1 MSSVWCRKPFVWEPA
16 PIFLKLTS
24 EQEEIEEA
32 LEKVRAEWNA
42 FSGPL
47 PSANEQYVDRQAVN
61 EQLLRDF
68 LVYEKIPA
76 ENFPKLLEDAGVH
89 IAMERLR
96 VLMVRFPDY
105 GAMLS
110 RQKDPLGYQLK
121 NVVVDLLRET
131 MEGLVP
137 GQVYG
142 EHDRDFLILACF
154 AGMEAVEED
163 AVLDQ
168 LVIRVKESVMR
179 CFKRKCSDWD
189 QFCCG
194 YRCGASGA
202 SQGSDPR
209 N

>member
-1 MSSVWCRKPFVWEPA
+1 M
-16 PIFLKLTS
+16 
-24 EQEEIEEA
+24 
-32 LEKVRAEWNA
+32 EKVRAEWNA

-121 NVVVDLLRET
+121 NVVVDLLRR
-131 MEGLVP
+131 P
-137 GQVYG
+137 W
-142 EHDRDFLILACF
+142 RDWCRGRSMGNMTGTF
-154 AGMEAVEED
+154 
-163 AVLDQ
+163 
-168 LVIRVKESVMR
+168 
-179 CFKRKCSDWD
+179 
-189 QFCCG
+189 
-194 YRCGASGA
+194 
-202 SQGSDPR
+202 
-209 N
+209 